1 VPARERGCQFP
12 NSVIAQPVYLVLP
25 ENGRRELFYNQTRY
39 VEDSMSGDSV
49 PWALPLAHFRT
60 SDREATTLFREL
72 RQPLLRYLVCLG
84 LSSDEAQD
92 VVQDTFLSLH
102 RHFAQGGSEE
112 NIRSWLFRVAHNQAR
127 NRQNSYDRRFSARLE
142 DVAAAGAESVLDEA
156 TPERVLLEKEKFER
170 LGNAIRTLEKSER
183 ECLLLRASGLRYR
196 EIGEVLGIATSTVA
210 DIVDRAVRK
219 LAEKCNV

>member
-1 VPARERGCQFP
+1 
-12 NSVIAQPVYLVLP
+12 
-25 ENGRRELFYNQTRY
+25 
-39 VEDSMSGDSV
+39 MSGDSV
-49 PWALPLAHFRT
+49 PWALPLSRFAT

-72 RQPLLRYLVCLG
+72 RKPLLRYLACLG

-92 VVQDTFLSLH
+92 VVQDAFLSLH
-102 RHFAQGGSEE
+102 RHLSAGGSQE
-112 NIRSWLFRVAHNQAR
+112 NMRSWLFRVAHNQAR
-127 NRQNSYDRRFSARLE
+127 NRQTSYDRRC
-142 DVAAAGAESVLDEA
+142 SVPLGGRSDASMLDEA

-170 LGNAIRTLEKSER
+170 LGNAIRTLADAER

-210 DIVDRAVRK
+210 DVVERAVRK

>member
-1 VPARERGCQFP
+1 
-12 NSVIAQPVYLVLP
+12 
-25 ENGRRELFYNQTRY
+25 
-39 VEDSMSGDSV
+39 MSGDSV
-49 PWALPLAHFRT
+49 PWALPLSRLPTH
-60 SDREATTLFREL
+60 DREATTLFREL
-72 RQPLLRYLVCLG
+72 RKPLLRYLVCLG

-92 VVQDTFLSLH
+92 VVQDAFLSLH
-102 RHFAQGGSEE
+102 RHLSAGGSQE

-127 NRQNSYDRRFSARLE
+127 NRQTSYDRRFSAPLDGSQE
-142 DVAAAGAESVLDEA
+142 PVLDET

-170 LGNAIRTLEKSER
+170 LAGAIRTLASTER

-210 DIVDRAVRK
+210 DTVDRAVKK